1 MDTHVKLWNP
11 LSPIGHGGVRPQSS
25 ELDGVIVLAKNFVLT
40 GPQKKLLSRGLS
52 FIPSLDIGKG
62 QKINLELDIQ
72 KYHRKIKLAAYF
84 KNSQS
89 RGRVMFV
96 GQSDWEP
103 PLEKLPLEVGILID
117 EDLGRFKKYYRPVR
131 EKYNISL
138 EEVKAMRELKHARHV
153 VIKPA
158 DKGSAIVILDREQY
172 IFEAER
178 QLKDKTYYKKLDK
191 PVYWETIP
199 MVRDVL
205 NSLQKKKFINRKQF
219 TYLMGNSQPRERRFY
234 VLPKIHKEPE
244 KWTIPYEVPPGR
256 PIVSD
261 CGSDTCNTA
270 EYLDFYLGPLST
282 KHPAYLKDT
291 YHFVSKVKKLRVLTD
306 FYFFTM
312 DVDNL
317 YTNIPIQAG
326 IAAVQEIF
334 KKFPDCRRP
343 DEELIS
349 LLKIN
354 LERNDFLFNDQF
366 YLQIKGTAMGKKFA
380 PAYANI
386 FMADWEE
393 KALSQCNQKPA
404 HYVRYLD
411 DMWGIWTGTELE
423 FDRFVEELNLVDPS
437 IQLKS
442 ELKKDSID
450 FLDTTVFKG
459 PEYYET
465 RKLDVKVFF
474 KKTDTHALLHRN
486 SFHPRHTFKGV
497 VKSQLMRFKRICTRS
512 EDFMNAV
519 RILFRAL
526 RKRGYSRSFLRHCF
540 KIFQEK
546 GDKLQGDP
554 LPLITT
560 FSTNSRWVNKDLKE
574 NFYTIMGKHGIL
586 PNFRVISAYRKNKN
600 LSDWLVRAKLPS
612 TGTLVR
618 TSPKKLESQFLG
630 LQYIRNAK
638 NKKIVEIKQK
648 FGVNS
653 KNCVYVILCSKCGKK
668 YIGETKNDLSTRMY
682 QHRYNIRQKK
692 EVDTL
697 LVSHFLLHG
706 MDAIRIAG
714 LQRGSNWT
722 DKERKQKERLW
733 IYRLGTREPFG
744 LNMKWN

>member
-1 MDTHVKLWNP
+1 M
-11 LSPIGHGGVRPQSS
+11 
-25 ELDGVIVLAKNFVLT
+25 
-40 GPQKKLLSRGLS
+40 LSRGLS

-89 RGRVMFV
+89 KDRVMFV

-103 PLEKLPLEVGILID
+103 PLEKLPPEVGILID
-117 EDLGRFKKYYRPVR
+117 KDVSRFKKNYRPVK
-131 EKYNISL
+131 ENYNISL
-138 EEVKAMRELKHARHV
+138 EEVKAMRQLKHAKHV

-158 DKGSAIVILDREQY
+158 DKGSAIVVLSREQY

-178 QLKDKTYYKKLDK
+178 QLNDKNYYKKLDK
-191 PVYWETIP
+191 PIYWETIP
-199 MVRDVL
+199 LVRDVL
-205 NSLQKKKFINRKQF
+205 NSLQRKKFITRKQF
-219 TYLMGNSQPRERRFY
+219 KYLMGDSQPRERRFY
-234 VLPKIHKEPE
+234 ILPKIHKGPE
-244 KWTIPYEVPPGR
+244 KWTIPYELPPGR

-270 EYLDFYLGPLST
+270 EYLDFYLGPLSI
-282 KHPAYLKDT
+282 KHPAYVKDT
-291 YHFVSKVKKLRVLTD
+291 YHFVSMVKKLRIPNE

-312 DVDNL
+312 DVENL

-326 IAAVQEIF
+326 IAAVQEMF
-334 KKFPDCRRP
+334 KKFPDRRRP

-354 LERNDFLFNDQF
+354 LERNDFMFNDQF
-366 YLQIKGTAMGKKFA
+366 YLQIKGTAMGKRFA

-386 FMADWEE
+386 FMAQWEE
-393 KALSQCNQKPA
+393 EALSQCNQKPA

-411 DMWGIWTGTELE
+411 DIWGIWTGTAME
-423 FDRFVEELNLVDPS
+423 FDRFVKELNSVNPS

-459 PEYYET
+459 PEYSDT
-465 RKLDVKVFF
+465 CTLDVKVFF
-474 KKTDTHALLHRN
+474 KKTDTHALLHRE
-486 SFHPRHTFKGV
+486 SFHPRHTFKGI
-497 VKSQLMRFKRICTRS
+497 VKSQLLRFKRICTRPH
-512 EDFMNAV
+512 DFMNAV
-519 RILFRAL
+519 QILFRAL

-540 KIFQEK
+540 KIFQGTGEK
-546 GDKLQGDP
+546 IQGDL

-560 FSTNSRWVNKDLKE
+560 FSTNSKWVNKDLKE
-574 NFYTIMGKHGIL
+574 NFNTVLGIL
-586 PNFRVISAYRKNKN
+586 PHFRVISAYRKNRN

-612 TGTLVR
+612 TEKLAR
-618 TSPKKLESQFLG
+618 TSPKKLESQFLR
-630 LQYIRNAK
+630 LKYIRNAK
-638 NKKIVEIKQK
+638 SGKIVQIKQG
-648 FGVNS
+648 FSVNS
-653 KNCVYVILCSKCGKK
+653 RNCVYVLLCAKCGKI

-682 QHRYNIRQKK
+682 QHRYNIRWKK

-706 MDAIRIAG
+706 VDAIRIAG
-714 LQRGSNWT
+714 LQKGSNWT
-722 DKERKQKERLW
+722 DKERKQRERFW
-733 IYRLGTREPFG
+733 IYLLGTREPFG